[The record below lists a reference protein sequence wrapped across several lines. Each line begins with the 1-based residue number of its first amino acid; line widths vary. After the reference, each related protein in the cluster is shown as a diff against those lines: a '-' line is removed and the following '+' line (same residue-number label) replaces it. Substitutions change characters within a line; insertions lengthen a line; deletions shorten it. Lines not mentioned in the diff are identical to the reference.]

1 MFGVIDVLVSATFVR
16 FDVFLGSFTEG
27 DSALVLRFSC
37 VRLGLDGWTFGRGMF
52 ESTSVRRSAKKLSSA
67 FVFIG

>member
-1 MFGVIDVLVSATFVR
+1 MFGVIEVRVSAIFVL

-27 DSALVLRFSC
+27 DNALVLRLSC
-37 VRLGLDGWTFGRGMF
+37 VRLGLNGWIFGRGIF
-52 ESTSVRRSAKKLSSA
+52 ESTSVKRSAKKLSSA